1 MCHISLGC
9 SHHLA
14 QLQVRLS
21 FFISKRQIN
30 LKEYLMNAFPLG
42 IERDIEIQRWDIL
55 SPLLGRAAA
64 LGGQMGQEV
73 FSSSVRNTVYQH
85 PEVLL
90 ERQGWINII
99 YLLFLWRRVSEP
111 GYWYILRLYPVQS
124 FLISSCSTWTK
135 VLIHSI
141 LTTWRKVSLCKW
153 KQGEVVSKK
162 ISNSCRSCC
171 GPSTLDVEHYLFQGR
186 VPFQMRYFFFLETW
200 VFGFRTGER
209 YFETKQTVF
218 LHDECTPL
226 WPVEGTSK
234 LDKHLWKGKLF
245 NILQR

>member
-21 FFISKRQIN
+21 FFFISKRQVN

-55 SPLLGRAAA
+55 STLLGRTGGRAAA

-73 FSSSVRNTVYQH
+73 FSSSVRYTVSQH
-85 PEVLL
+85 LKVLL

-141 LTTWRKVSLCKW
+141 LITWRKVSLCKW

-162 ISNSCRSCC
+162 HL
-171 GPSTLDVEHYLFQGR
+171 PR
-186 VPFQMRYFFFLETW
+186 VGL
-200 VFGFRTGER
+200 V
-209 YFETKQTVF
+209 VA
-218 LHDECTPL
+218 
-226 WPVEGTSK
+226 PVY
-234 LDKHLWKGKLF
+234 
-245 NILQR
+245 

>member
-1 MCHISLGC
+1 MREQTQWMLLLHLTDVPHFSRLQPPFGSASSQAILLHLKAPGQPEGIPNECFSSWNRKRHWDTTLRYLSTLLG
-9 SHHLA
+9 
-14 QLQVRLS
+14 RT
-21 FFISKRQIN
+21 
-30 LKEYLMNAFPLG
+30 G
-42 IERDIEIQRWDIL
+42 
-55 SPLLGRAAA
+55 GRAAA

-73 FSSSVRNTVYQH
+73 FSSSVRYTVSQH
-85 PEVLL
+85 LEVLL

-162 ISNSCRSCC
+162 HL
-171 GPSTLDVEHYLFQGR
+171 PR
-186 VPFQMRYFFFLETW
+186 VGL
-200 VFGFRTGER
+200 V
-209 YFETKQTVF
+209 VA
-218 LHDECTPL
+218 
-226 WPVEGTSK
+226 PVY
-234 LDKHLWKGKLF
+234 
-245 NILQR
+245 

>member
-1 MCHISLGC
+1 MCHISPGC

-30 LKEYLMNAFPLG
+30 LKEYLMNAFPL
-42 IERDIEIQRWDIL
+42 RKRHWDIL
-55 SPLLGRAAA
+55 STLLGRTGGRAAA
-64 LGGQMGQEV
+64 LGSQMGQEV
-73 FSSSVRNTVYQH
+73 FSSSVCNTVYQH
-85 PEVLL
+85 LELQVEVLL

-141 LTTWRKVSLCKW
+141 LITWRKVSLCKW

-162 ISNSCRSCC
+162 HL
-171 GPSTLDVEHYLFQGR
+171 PR
-186 VPFQMRYFFFLETW
+186 VGL
-200 VFGFRTGER
+200 V
-209 YFETKQTVF
+209 VA
-218 LHDECTPL
+218 
-226 WPVEGTSK
+226 PVY
-234 LDKHLWKGKLF
+234 
-245 NILQR
+245 

>member
-1 MCHISLGC
+1 MCHISPGC

-21 FFISKRQIN
+21 FFISKRQVN

-55 SPLLGRAAA
+55 STLLGRTGGRAAA

-73 FSSSVRNTVYQH
+73 FSSSVRYSVQHINTVYQH

-135 VLIHSI
+135 VLIQY
-141 LTTWRKVSLCKW
+141 R
-153 KQGEVVSKK
+153 
-162 ISNSCRSCC
+162 
-171 GPSTLDVEHYLFQGR
+171 
-186 VPFQMRYFFFLETW
+186 
-200 VFGFRTGER
+200 
-209 YFETKQTVF
+209 
-218 LHDECTPL
+218 
-226 WPVEGTSK
+226 
-234 LDKHLWKGKLF
+234 
-245 NILQR
+245 